1 MCAFSAYLSQIVP
14 TNIEEALGD
23 PDWIIAMQEEL
34 RQFERSKVWNLVP
47 RPHDQ
52 TVIGTRWV
60 FRHKLDDQGQIT
72 RNKARLVVQG
82 FNQ

>member
-34 RQFERSKVWNLVP
+34 SQLERSKVWKP
-47 RPHDQ
+47 SS
-52 TVIGTRWV
+52 
-60 FRHKLDDQGQIT
+60 QIT
-72 RNKARLVVQG
+72 
-82 FNQ
+82 